1 MGHWWALFVL
11 ILFGENMSTLSDF
24 VREETLLLFNIFTP
38 LTNLHL
44 DCPIRY
50 GLFSDNSLLFIKY
63 KIECHIIPKE
73 REVYKNQ
80 SGKLR
85 SL

>member
-1 MGHWWALFVL
+1 MGHWWPLFVL

-50 GLFSDNSLLFIKY
+50 GYSVTIAYYLY